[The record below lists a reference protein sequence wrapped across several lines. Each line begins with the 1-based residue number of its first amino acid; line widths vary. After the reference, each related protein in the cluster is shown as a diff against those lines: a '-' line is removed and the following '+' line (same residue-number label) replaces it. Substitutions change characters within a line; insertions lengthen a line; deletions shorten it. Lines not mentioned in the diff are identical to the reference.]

1 MPRSGPLSQ
10 RSGPASMF
18 GDAVIHRLIRLER
31 VFIVRH
37 PPHPAVN
44 SEVSSVGMLS
54 IG

>member
-1 MPRSGPLSQ
+1 
-10 RSGPASMF
+10 MF
-18 GDAVIHRLIRLER
+18 GDAVIRRLIRR